1 EAHAMNIDA
10 IMLLTVAALALSGFV
25 QSVTGFGFG
34 LVSMSLLP
42 LFLSFNDAY
51 TVVAILNLVVC
62 AMTLAGNIRHY
73 RWRQGLG
80 LLIGSCLAVPVGFYA
95 LMHVQS
101 DWMLRGLGLLICL
114 FTLSDMLMSKT
125 RPLRVPE
132 KYGWVMGALSGGLS
146 GAFNAGGPPAVIYV
160 YSQSWTKQHT
170 VALLQVVFGTSSV
183 IRLLMVHSSGLLRG
197 ELLRVGLLAILPL
210 MLAIHA
216 GTRILHRIPRDRLRL
231 IVFVFL
237 FLIGVKYLLRL

>member
-1 EAHAMNIDA
+1 MNIGW
-10 IMLLTVAALALSGFV
+10 IMFLTVAALALSGFV

-42 LFLSFNDAY
+42 LLLGYQDAY
-51 TVVAILNLVVC
+51 TMVAILNLVVC
-62 AMTLAGNIRHY
+62 IMTLASNIRHY

-80 LLIGSCLAVPVGFYA
+80 LLIGSCLAVPLGFYA
-95 LMHVQS
+95 MVYLRPE
-101 DWMLRGLGLLICL
+101 WMLRGLGLLICL
-114 FTLSDMLMSKT
+114 FTLSEMLMPKT

-132 KYGWVMGALSGGLS
+132 RYGLALGALSGGLS

-160 YSQSWTKQHT
+160 YSQSWAKEHT

-197 ELLRVGLLAILPL
+197 ELLRTGLLAILPL
-210 MLAIHA
+210 ILAIYV

-237 FLIGVKYLLRL
+237 FLIGVKYLLKL